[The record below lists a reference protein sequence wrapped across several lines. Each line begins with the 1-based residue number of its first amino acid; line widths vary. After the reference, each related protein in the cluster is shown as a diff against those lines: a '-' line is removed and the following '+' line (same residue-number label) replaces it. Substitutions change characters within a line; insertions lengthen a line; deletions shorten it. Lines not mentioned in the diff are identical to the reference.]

1 MCSQALE
8 NVIILEEET
17 NKRGWGVGGDALG
30 KTVVSSSLPMPC
42 MMQLQLRF
50 DNIQTWSSMLYIS
63 SGGLDFIKILG
74 NA

>member
-17 NKRGWGVGGDALG
+17 NKRGGGNALG